1 MELFEN
7 YRMYARHTLLLSES
21 ESRAYARGY
30 ADRTEGTAH
39 DDNFRSFQ
47 LDYDRGYQHA
57 SDDLSGR

>member
-7 YRMYARHTLLLSES
+7 YRMYARHTLLLSRSSHEPM
-21 ESRAYARGY
+21 RVATP
-30 ADRTEGTAH
+30 TEQKAQHTMT
-39 DDNFRSFQ
+39 FRSFQ